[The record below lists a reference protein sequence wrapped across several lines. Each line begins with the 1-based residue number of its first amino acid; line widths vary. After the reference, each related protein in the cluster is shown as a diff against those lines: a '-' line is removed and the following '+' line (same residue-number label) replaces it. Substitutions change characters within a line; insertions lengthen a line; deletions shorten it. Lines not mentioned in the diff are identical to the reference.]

1 MFDLNADDGSVRK
14 LSYKS
19 PVPDGDQPG
28 AQAVRPN
35 ALDSEPMVQMH
46 RRLLSYYTDELDKQ
60 FDNRLERATDD
71 DFYDNDQWDAE
82 DKAEVEARGQKPIV
96 YNVISASIDWVTGTE
111 RRTRSDFSV
120 LPRRKDDGKAATRKT
135 ELLKYLS
142 DVNRSPFHK
151 SRAFADAVKSGL
163 GWIEAGITD
172 TDEDEPLYD
181 RYENWRCMLHDSSA
195 TELDLNDGR
204 YLFRAKWFD
213 EDIAL
218 ALFSSR
224 SAIISS
230 SIGMGDQFS
239 TLIYGDEA
247 MDSQELAALHAQP
260 STADRINGYQRRR
273 LRIMEGWIRIPV
285 KAKRLKGGPFNGE
298 LYDPYSEGHNHTLK
312 SGDAEVI
319 VKPTMRMHCG
329 IFSQAGMLWFGESPY
344 RHNKFPFT
352 PIWGKR
358 RAKDGLPY
366 GMIRGLRDI
375 QEDINKRASK
385 ATYILSTN
393 KVIMD
398 TDALDPE
405 VMDIDEFREEV
416 ARPDAI
422 LFKKRGSE
430 VDLNVDRDLSQY
442 QLELM
447 SRSIQIIQSASG
459 VTDELLGRETGAKSG
474 IAIQRRQD
482 QGSMATAQYFDNLR
496 LAYQLHGEKML
507 ANIEQFMDAQK
518 QFRITNERGQPQ
530 YIDVNDGLPEN
541 DIVRTKAD
549 FIISDADWH
558 ATQRQA
564 AVDQLLEVAQKFPPN
579 IVLLMLD
586 LMVENMDLPNRDELV
601 KRIRSLT
608 GMKDPDAGD
617 EPPSP
622 EDQAKAAAQAE
633 AAQIQK
639 AGLLVE
645 LRKKTAEAAKA
656 EAQADQIAASIAGTK
671 IDAQGRALEVAGAAL
686 TLPPAAVHTADHILT
701 AVGAGAD
708 EPDVP
713 GAADEPEPPMPGGTP
728 MAPPASAPPAPQ
740 PQPIA

>member
-1 MFDLNADDGSVRK
+1 MFDLNATDGSVSK
-14 LSYKS
+14 KPFSS
-19 PVPDGDQPG
+19 PIPDSEQPG
-28 AQAVRPN
+28 AQQMSPDS
-35 ALDSEPMVQMH
+35 LDATAMVGMH
-46 RRLLSYYTDELDKQ
+46 RRLLSYYTDEIDKQ
-60 FDNRLERATDD
+60 HDNRVERARDD
-71 DFYDNDQWDAE
+71 DFYDNEQWTEE
-82 DKAEVEARGQKPIV
+82 DKAEVEDRGQKPIV

-111 RRTRSDFSV
+111 RRTRADFSV
-120 LPRRKDDGKAATRKT
+120 LPRRKEEGKAATRKT

-163 GWIEAGITD
+163 GWIEGGITD

-181 RYENWRCMLHDSSA
+181 RYENWRYVLHDSSG
-195 TELDLNDGR
+195 TELDLSDGR

-213 EDIAL
+213 EDIAAAMFPKRL
-218 ALFSSR
+218 AMIRESV
-224 SAIISS
+224 
-230 SIGMGDQFS
+230 GMGDQFS
-239 TLIYGDEA
+239 TLLYGDDA
-247 MDSQELAALHAQP
+247 MDSQEIASLGAMP
-260 STADRINGYQRRR
+260 STADRINGYIRRR
-273 LRIMEGWIRIPV
+273 LRIIEGWVRVPV

-298 LYDPYSEGHNHTLK
+298 LFDPYSEGHTHSLK
-312 SGDAEVI
+312 TGKAEIV
-319 VKPTMRMHCG
+319 VKPTMRMHVG
-329 IFSQAGMLWFGESPY
+329 IFTQAGMLWYGESPY
-344 RHNKFPFT
+344 RHNRFHLT

-398 TDALDPE
+398 TNALDPE

-422 LFKKRGSE
+422 IFKREGKTI
-430 VDLNVDRDLSQY
+430 DLNVDRDLSQY

-482 QGSMATAQYFDNLR
+482 QGSMATAGYFDNLR
-496 LAYQLHGEKML
+496 LAYQQHGEKML
-507 ANIEQFMDAQK
+507 ANIEQFMDAEK
-518 QFRITNERGQPQ
+518 QFRITNQRGQPEF
-530 YIDVNDGLPEN
+530 IAVNDGLPEN

-586 LMVENMDLPNRDELV
+586 LIVENMDLPNRDELV
-601 KRIRSLT
+601 KRIRGLT

-622 EDQAKAAAQAE
+622 EDQAKAAAAAE

-639 AGLLVE
+639 AALLVD

-656 EAQADQIAASIAGTK
+656 EAQADQIAATIAGTK
-671 IDAQGRALEVAGAAL
+671 VDTQGRALEVAGTAL

-701 AVGAGAD
+701 QVGAD
-708 EPDVP
+708 EAGDV
-713 GAADEPEPPMPGGTP
+713 
-728 MAPPASAPPAPQ
+728 APPAPPPQ
-740 PQPIA
+740 PQPAPAPQPVPPAAVPSPAPQPAL